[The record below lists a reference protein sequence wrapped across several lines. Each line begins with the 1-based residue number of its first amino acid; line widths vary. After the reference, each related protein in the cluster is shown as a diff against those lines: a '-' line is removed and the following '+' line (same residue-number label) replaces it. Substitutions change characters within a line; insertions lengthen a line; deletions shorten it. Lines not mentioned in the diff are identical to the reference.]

1 MVSTEMDVNALTQ
14 NVRAGNVRALARA
27 VRFVDDQADGFVDV
41 LKALYEHSHDAHV
54 IGVTGTPGA
63 GKSTLVDQL
72 VKVYRASGRRVGVI
86 AVDPTSPYTGGAILG
101 DRIRMQRHFLD
112 AGVFIRSLAT
122 RGHLGGVSRSA
133 ADVMRVIAAA
143 GFDVVIVETVGV
155 GQDEL
160 EVAGLADSTVV
171 VVPPGLGDDIQ
182 AIKAGILEVADVF
195 VVNKADRDGAD
206 TAVRDLEQMMML
218 GETLMRAA
226 AKAPGHS
233 AATVRPERDQQD
245 GAWTVPVIKTVATSG
260 SGVEMLV
267 DALDGHAEFLRSG
280 PEGGQRRAAR
290 REREFAAIF
299 RDALYIQAIARL
311 QDEYPSAQRD
321 AREGGADPYTSCAT
335 LLEKLWGAS

>member
-1 MVSTEMDVNALTQ
+1 MDLDELARQ
-14 NVRAGNVRALARA
+14 VRSGNPRALARA
-27 VRFVDDQADGFVDV
+27 VRFVDDQADGFVDI
-41 LKALYEHSHDAHV
+41 LKALYAHSHCAQV
-54 IGVTGTPGA
+54 VGVTGTPGA

-72 VKVYRASGRRVGVI
+72 VRQYREGGRRVGVV

-112 AGVFIRSLAT
+112 EGVFIRSLAT

-143 GFDVVIVETVGV
+143 GFDIVIVETVGV

-160 EVAGLADSTVV
+160 EVAGLADTTVV

-218 GETLMRAA
+218 GETLIRAA
-226 AKAPGHS
+226 SKAPGHS
-233 AATVRPERDQQD
+233 SAAVRPERKRPADS
-245 GAWTVPVIKTVATSG
+245 WSVPVIKTIATQG
-260 SGVEMLV
+260 AGVDLLV
-267 DALDGHAEFLRSG
+267 EALDSHAKFLADG
-280 PEGGQRRAAR
+280 PEGAARRATR
-290 REREFAAIF
+290 REREFVSIY
-299 RDALYIQAIARL
+299 RDALYTQSIDRLGEAYGQARREAR
-311 QDEYPSAQRD
+311 DGER
-321 AREGGADPYTSCAT
+321 DPYTACGE
-335 LLEKLWGAS
+335 LLDRLWSAS